1 VAHALLAFV
10 LSGALVGFLV
20 FNFHPARIFMGDS
33 GSLIIGAIIAVLAMR
48 VVDHDMSRLPHWLR
62 TVPAPL
68 FAMTVLAYPLV
79 DTLRIFIYRASKGVN
94 PLAADR
100 NHIHHRLMA
109 HGLGHRGTTA
119 VLYAYAIVMVLLS
132 LFARDVQPNLSL
144 LLLSV
149 AAFALAMLPFAIPLR
164 KKS

>member
-1 VAHALLAFV
+1 
-10 LSGALVGFLV
+10 
-20 FNFHPARIFMGDS
+20 
-33 GSLIIGAIIAVLAMR
+33 
-48 VVDHDMSRLPHWLR
+48 
-62 TVPAPL
+62 
-68 FAMTVLAYPLV
+68 V